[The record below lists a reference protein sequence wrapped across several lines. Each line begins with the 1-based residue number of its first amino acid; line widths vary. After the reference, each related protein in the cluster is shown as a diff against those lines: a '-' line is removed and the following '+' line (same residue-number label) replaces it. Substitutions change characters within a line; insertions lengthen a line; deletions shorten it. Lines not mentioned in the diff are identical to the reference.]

1 GYSPE
6 SDFAIWQQLPFD
18 FSRVAFSQHI
28 FAAQEIAF
36 GSRHE
41 AMPEAAHFGK
51 THIGPA
57 VVDYRLAHTPEEL
70 NFALI
75 GVIADNLGHA
85 QRNPVTF
92 LRPAQAIVV
101 GVFELQVAEGLD
113 APGRTE
119 IRNHVFHRVGV
130 VLVDGIDKPAWPL
143 ERHHPRRFG
152 AVGGFDVHQRR
163 PCFALIGAAG
173 GNDVLAAISFPATPG
188 GQHTYPCTVIGN
200 DNIGLVAVIF

>member
-1 GYSPE
+1 SMTGVTLNCAVGAVQRAIAQADEVVFIGYRVGYSPE
-6 SDFAIWQQLPFD
+6 SDFAISQQLPFD

-28 FAAQEIAF
+28 FAAQEIAL

-75 GVIADNLGHA
+75 GVIAVNLGHA

-101 GVFELQVAEGLD
+101 GVFELEVAEGID

-119 IRNHVFHRVGV
+119 IRNH
-130 VLVDGIDKPAWPL
+130 
-143 ERHHPRRFG
+143 
-152 AVGGFDVHQRR
+152 
-163 PCFALIGAAG
+163 
-173 GNDVLAAISFPATPG
+173 
-188 GQHTYPCTVIGN
+188 
-200 DNIGLVAVIF
+200 